1 MNKQNLNILHWVNF
15 LIKDWKKKT
24 KKKDKNEDKNE
35 QKLITTTNKTENVKE
50 ITDSFKESLSP
61 KARALVEEIKIIQ
74 EDVNYRKLKIVGGNK
89 VTYDFCN
96 YKTFNEL
103 FRDLYYKKMTVD
115 KAEMK
120 QEEFYSILDIL
131 SNYTPR
137 AEKYIEEK
145 NKLLDNAKNFYG
157 GRENIIKGFKD
168 GIFPLKSDDKF
179 EEQQTS
185 IISDRKNR

>member
-74 EDVNYRKLKIVGGNK
+74 KDVDYRKLKITGGNK
-89 VTYDFCN
+89 IMYDFSN
-96 YKTFNEL
+96 YKTFSEL
-103 FRDLYYKKMTVD
+103 FTRVYHKKMTID

-120 QEEFYSILDIL
+120 QEEFYSVLDIL
-131 SNYTPR
+131 YNYTPR
-137 AEKYIEEK
+137 AQKYIEER
-145 NKLLDNAKNFYG
+145 NKLLDNAKNF
-157 GRENIIKGFKD
+157 
-168 GIFPLKSDDKF
+168 
-179 EEQQTS
+179 
-185 IISDRKNR
+185 